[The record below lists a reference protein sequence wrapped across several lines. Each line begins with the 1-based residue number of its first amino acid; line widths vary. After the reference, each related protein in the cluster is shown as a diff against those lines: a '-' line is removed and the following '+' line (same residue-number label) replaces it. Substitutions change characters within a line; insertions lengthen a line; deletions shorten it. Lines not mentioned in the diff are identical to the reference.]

1 MLLTETV
8 QYVTGWKH
16 EVVTGRGVMHSHD
29 AFEIVYHR
37 SGRGQVA
44 MEAGGSHDFGPN
56 GLEIMPR
63 RWRHMQHQ
71 TKRGTDCCV
80 QFLATPGLA
89 GKLTTCIAMM
99 LASDEYPAREIEA
112 MSVLPRA
119 RNETEQRIYD
129 CRLTAALLALLTK
142 AGVMRTDGRSLT
154 RRQRLAEDAHEYVRI
169 HWREIRRIGQVA
181 EALGI
186 SADYLRHA
194 FVEQFGETVHDFLT
208 RMRVEHAKDLLWNS
222 QVPQKV
228 MAGICG
234 FADIQQFSRRFRQV
248 TGMPPGEYRKGRWP
262 GRRAIHSGPH

>member
-1 MLLTETV
+1 MLLAETV

-16 EVVTGRGVMHSHD
+16 DVATGRGVMHSHD

-37 SGRGQVA
+37 SGRGQVG
-44 MEAGGSHDFGPN
+44 METEGPRGFGPN
-56 GLEIMPR
+56 GLEIIPR
-63 RWRHMQHQ
+63 RARHAQQQ

-80 QFLATPGLA
+80 QFRATPGLA
-89 GKLTTCIAMM
+89 GKLATRIAMT
-99 LASDEYPAREIEA
+99 LASGEYPAGEIEA

-129 CRLTAALLALLTK
+129 CRLTAALLALLAK
-142 AGVMRTDGRSLT
+142 AGLMRTDGRSLT
-154 RRQRLAEDAHEYVRI
+154 RRQQLAQAAHEYVRI
-169 HWREIRRIGQVA
+169 HWRGIRRIGQVA

-208 RMRVEHAKDLLWNS
+208 RMRVEHAKDLLRSS
-222 QVPQKV
+222 QLPQKA

-248 TGMPPGEYRKGRWP
+248 TGVPPGEYRKGQGR
-262 GRRAIHSGPH
+262 GRRAISRLP